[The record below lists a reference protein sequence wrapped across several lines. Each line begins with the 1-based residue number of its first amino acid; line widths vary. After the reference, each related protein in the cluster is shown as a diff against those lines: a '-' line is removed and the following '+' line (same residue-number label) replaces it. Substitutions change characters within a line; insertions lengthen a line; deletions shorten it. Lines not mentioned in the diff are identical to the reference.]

1 MQRRSLKN
9 RTAHSLK
16 WNLVDR
22 VATQVLYAVTG
33 IVLARELSPSD
44 FGIVGAALVFQ
55 AFANLLVDG
64 GFSYALLQHRRPTR
78 LDYSTVLWFNIGMS
92 IALYAVLYLCAPFI
106 ADWFEG
112 DLRIIPV
119 ARVLFLALI
128 INAFSSVPTFR
139 LTKAMETRG
148 VAVANSLGL
157 AVGGVVGIALALTGA
172 GAWAIVAQTLAN
184 AAVKALV
191 LWTSTAW
198 RPLRRFSTAS
208 LRRFFGLGWRMMLT
222 SFLNTVFL
230 NIYSF
235 FIGNR
240 VGLAPLGY
248 YTQADKWSKMGTA
261 SLSQVLTS
269 SFVPALSTA
278 QDEPERF
285 RRLCSKMT
293 RFTAYVLFPAMIW
306 LMVAARP
313 VFHALFGLKWD
324 PAILL
329 FQILLL
335 RGIFVVLTS
344 LSTNFLLALGRG
356 KDIVRL
362 EILRDAIALGALALT
377 FPYMAE
383 STPSQPAWG
392 LAILLW
398 GQLAAAV
405 AAWAATVWTALR
417 RSGASARQYLR
428 DLAPYCMLT
437 LLTAPLMAGAGSIA
451 DTAWLKLAAEG
462 AAALAVYLGVN
473 RLLGSQ
479 IQKDVLGYLKRAF
492 TPAR

>member
-1 MQRRSLKN
+1 M
-9 RTAHSLK
+9 
-16 WNLVDR
+16 DR
-22 VATQVLYAVTG
+22 VSTQVLYAVTG
-33 IVLARELSPSD
+33 IVLARQLSPSD

-64 GFSYALLQHRRPTR
+64 GFSYALLQSRRNTR

-92 IALYAVLYLCAPFI
+92 LLMYAVLYLCAPFI
-106 ADWFEG
+106 ADLFGG
-112 DLRIIPV
+112 DPRIVPV
-119 ARVLFLALI
+119 ARVLFIALI
-128 INAFSSVPTFR
+128 INAFSSVPSFR
-139 LTKAMETRG
+139 LTKAMEVRG

-157 AVGGVVGIALALTGA
+157 VVGGVVGIALALTGA
-172 GAWAIVAQTLAN
+172 GPWAIVAQTLAN

-191 LWTSTAW
+191 LWTSTTW
-198 RPLRRFSTAS
+198 RPLRRFSTRS

-230 NIYSF
+230 NVYSF
-235 FIGNR
+235 FIGNQA
-240 VGLAPLGY
+240 GLAPLGY

-278 QDEPERF
+278 QDQPERF
-285 RRLCSKMT
+285 RQLCSKMT

-313 VFHALFGLKWD
+313 VFHALFGMKWD

-344 LSTNFLLALGRG
+344 LANNFLLALGRG
-356 KDIVRL
+356 QDIVRL
-362 EILRDAIALGALALT
+362 EVFRDVLALVALAFT
-377 FPYMAE
+377 FPYMTA

-398 GQLAAAV
+398 GQLAASLIAWV
-405 AAWAATVWTALR
+405 AAVWTALR
-417 RSGASARQYLR
+417 RSGASAGRYLL
-428 DLAPYCMLT
+428 DLAPYCALT
-437 LLTAPLMAGAGSIA
+437 MVTVPAMAAGGALFASPWA
-451 DTAWLKLAAEG
+451 KLAVEG
-462 AAALAVYLGVN
+462 LIALVIYLLVN
-473 RLLGSQ
+473 RLLGSK
-479 IQKDVLGYLKRAF
+479 IQKDVLEYLKRAF
-492 TPAR
+492 R

>member
-1 MQRRSLKN
+1 M
-9 RTAHSLK
+9 
-16 WNLVDR
+16 
-22 VATQVLYAVTG
+22 LYAVTG
-33 IVLARELSPSD
+33 IVLARQLSPAD

-92 IALYAVLYLCAPFI
+92 VALYAVLFACAPLI
-106 ADWFEG
+106 AQWFEG
-112 DLRIIPV
+112 DIRIIPV
-119 ARVLFLALI
+119 ARVLFIALI

-157 AVGGVVGIALALTGA
+157 VVGGVVGIALALTGA

-184 AAVKALV
+184 ATVKALV
-191 LWTSTAW
+191 LWTSTTW
-198 RPLRRFSTAS
+198 RPLKRFSLRS
-208 LRRFFGLGWRMMLT
+208 LRSFFGLGWRMMLT

-278 QDEPERF
+278 QDDPGRF

-293 RFTAYVLFPAMIW
+293 RFTAYILFPAMIW
-306 LMVAARP
+306 LMVAAAP
-313 VFHALFGLKWD
+313 VFHALFGTKWD
-324 PAILL
+324 PAIIL

-344 LSTNFLLALGRG
+344 LANNFLLALGRG
-356 KDIVRL
+356 QDIVRL
-362 EILRDAIALGALALT
+362 EILRDAVALGALAAT
-377 FPYMAE
+377 FPFMAD
-383 STPSQPAWG
+383 STPTQPAWG
-392 LAILLW
+392 LAVLLW
-398 GQLAAAV
+398 GQLGAALV
-405 AAWAATVWTALR
+405 AWIATVWMALH
-417 RSGASARQYLR
+417 RSRASAGGYLR

-437 LLTAPLMAGAGSIA
+437 LVTVPAMAAVG
-451 DTAWLKLAAEG
+451 
-462 AAALAVYLGVN
+462 ALADNAWGKLLLEGTTALAIYLTVN
-473 RLLGSQ
+473 GLFGSQ
-479 IQKDVLGYLKRAF
+479 IQKDVLGYLTRAF
-492 TPAR
+492 RPAR